1 MEQQNGCKGFGC
13 QRLSGFINC
22 HFSYC
27 HELEIKFALSTV
39 KQDEH
44 QQLDNAFRTKTF
56 KGDRETTFMKKSLLL
71 IILLVIPLVQA
82 EEWQSY
88 ESEHFIFYYQRG
100 HLTLDELAVI
110 AENEEALFSRIT
122 TYLQIEYTGKIE
134 YYLYGNRKDFE
145 GIPGAYAIGN
155 EVRFLCIFCVDFCK
169 SGLNDA
175 HEMTHALANQIG
187 FQHGLLAE
195 GLAVHIEDYLIND
208 VNLHGIVKIL
218 YTENRL
224 TPLDDLVE
232 DFWCDILY
240 NYDIAGSFATYL
252 IEEYGIEQFKE
263 LYSKPPGF
271 FPFLEVYNKSLEE
284 LEAEWIAVVK
294 KAEITE
300 NEEKVVK
307 YRDGIKE
314 GLAIYFDLGFGT
326 LEHATYPAKAEEGI
340 CLFREENQQDFEKAF
355 LHLDQFNQ
363 GMKAWEEAIETFED
377 ALIGGDTET
386 RLELFRKSN
395 DLYKIAGDE
404 EMITLSGEYV
414 SALESLVEIR
424 VYLQEGDLTRAEEEF
439 ERVTPVLQE
448 LGEEEEL
455 NVIAQDFQILKEQN
469 IQELETGAAVLF
481 LFVCAVIAG
490 IVIRKIR

>member
-1 MEQQNGCKGFGC
+1 MNT
-13 QRLSGFINC
+13 QR
-22 HFSYC
+22 
-27 HELEIKFALSTV
+27 
-39 KQDEH
+39 
-44 QQLDNAFRTKTF
+44 LDNAFRTKTF
-56 KGDRETTFMKKSLLL
+56 KGNHENTFMKKSLLL

-88 ESEHFIFYYQRG
+88 ESDHFIFYYQRDY
-100 HLTLDELAVI
+100 LTLDELDII
-110 AENEEALFSRIT
+110 AENQEALFSRIT
-122 TYLQIEYTGKIE
+122 TFLRLEYTGKIE

-145 GIPGAYAIGN
+145 GIPGAYTIGN
-155 EVRFLCIFCVDFCK
+155 EIRFLCIFCVDFCK
-169 SGLNDA
+169 GGLNDA

-208 VNLHGIVKIL
+208 VNLHGIIKIL
-218 YTENRL
+218 YTENRV

-240 NYDIAGSFATYL
+240 NYDIAGSFATFL

-300 NEEKVVK
+300 NEEKIIR

-340 CLFREENQQDFEKAF
+340 CLFREESQEDFEKAF
-355 LHLDQFNQ
+355 LYLDQFNQ
-363 GMKAWEEAIETFED
+363 GMKAWEEAIETFEE
-377 ALIGGDTET
+377 ALEQTDYQVKAD
-386 RLELFRKSN
+386 LFSKAAS
-395 DLYKIAGDE
+395 LYKIAGDE
-404 EMITLSGEYV
+404 HMAILSEKYALAYQLLTAIQHYLEQGKGELAHQEV
-414 SALESLVEIR
+414 EKAKPLLE
-424 VYLQEGDLTRAEEEF
+424 
-439 ERVTPVLQE
+439 E
-448 LGEEEEL
+448 LGEESEIYVVDQLVQARKDQVQQGFEAGVVYL
-455 NVIAQDFQILKEQN
+455 LICVLIAR
-469 IQELETGAAVLF
+469 
-481 LFVCAVIAG
+481 G
-490 IVIRKIR
+490 IFRIS